1 MRYLLLVFT
10 VLIAL
15 SASAQS
21 EALRTKHF
29 NLGKNGL
36 AIEGYDPVSYFEGKP
51 ATGSAKYSI
60 RHQGVLYYF
69 TTAAHLEAFKKDP
82 AKYEPQYGGWC
93 AFAMGD
99 YGEKV
104 SVDPETYK
112 ILEGK
117 LYLFYNAFFTNT
129 LPKWNKNEQN
139 LKKAGDINWKNTFK

>member
-21 EALRTKHF
+21 EVLRTKHF
-29 NLGKNGL
+29 NLGQNGL

-51 ATGSAKYSI
+51 AEGSAKHSI

-82 AKYEPQYGGWC
+82 ARYEPQYGGWC

-112 ILEGK
+112 ILDGK

-129 LPKWNKNEQN
+129 LPKWNNNEQN

>member
-1 MRYLLLVFT
+1 MKQIIIMTMLLLSVA
-10 VLIAL
+10 AL
-15 SASAQS
+15 AQND
-21 EALRTKHF
+21 ALRLTHY
-29 NLGKNGL
+29 NLSSSRL
-36 AIEGYDPVSYFEGKP
+36 AIEGYDPAAYFEGKP
-51 ATGSAKYSI
+51 AKGSATYSYTY
-60 RHQGVLYYF
+60 QSVLYYF
-69 TTAAHLEAFKKDP
+69 ASAAHLQSFKQNP

-129 LPKWNKNEQN
+129 LPKWNNNEQN